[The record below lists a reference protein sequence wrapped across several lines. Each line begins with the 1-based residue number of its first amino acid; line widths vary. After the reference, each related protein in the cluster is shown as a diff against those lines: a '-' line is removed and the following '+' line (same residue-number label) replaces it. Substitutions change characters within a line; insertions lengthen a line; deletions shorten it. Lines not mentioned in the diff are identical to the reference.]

1 MNKRNG
7 IVLVV
12 MGVILLL
19 LLRACPQEKKKT
31 YSTEE
36 IEVKTYVDT
45 AVYTIVDTQFVSI
58 EKRINQAVRTAEER
72 KETAVQKIEVLEAK
86 LIEIKTVEQQL
97 VYDTVEVQI
106 EPDSLMIYNVFEY
119 AKDYGDETYIHRDT
133 IQSRKVSR
141 EYVQKF
147 IVK

>member
-36 IEVKTYVDT
+36 IKIKTYVDT
-45 AVYTIVDTQFVSI
+45 TVYTIVDTQFVSI
-58 EKRINQAVRTAEER
+58 EKRINQAVQTAEER

-86 LIEIKTVEQQL
+86 LIEVKTIEKQL
-97 VYDTVEVQI
+97 VYDTVEVQV